1 MRELIIYLF
10 LSLDAETGNYYYGAR
25 YYDPKFSI
33 WLSVDPLAIVY
44 NQHSPYNYTLNNPV
58 YFKDPDGKR
67 VIANDEK
74 TQNTILGY
82 ITDQLG
88 ENHGFS
94 FNKTG
99 ELSYKNKALKK
110 ANKTFSDEQRS
121 IASGLKEVID
131 GEKIGNSLTTHSF
144 VSDNGKA
151 VEGAIIDLND
161 QSGQEFFNSQL
172 FRGEMDLWD
181 YMPNAT
187 GGKDYD
193 FKRNGTSKGDANY
206 DNPRYH
212 YRGMKFE
219 GKIASA
225 RDVGNYSAG
234 AVAGFN
240 GKAWK
245 GQARL
250 AFDLLEKLQKLNPFS
265 VEGKPTQMAQKAGH
279 NLTYPTHLLNEKREN
294 GPAVQKYKTIRNDLF
309 YGNKQKW

>member
-1 MRELIIYLF
+1 
-10 LSLDAETGNYYYGAR
+10 
-25 YYDPKFSI
+25 
-33 WLSVDPLAIVY
+33 
-44 NQHSPYNYTLNNPV
+44 NNPLK
-58 YFKDPDGKR
+58 FIDPDGR
-67 VIANDEK
+67 HGQTTIVSNNGDGTYIVRDWIDDGRTDVV
-74 TQNTILGY
+74 TQ
-82 ITDQLG
+82 
-88 ENHGFS
+88 
-94 FNKTG
+94 
-99 ELSYKNKALKK
+99 
-110 ANKTFSDEQRS
+110 
-121 IASGLKEVID
+121 D

-151 VEGAIIDLND
+151 VEGAIIDLKD

-265 VEGKPTQMAQKAGH
+265 VEGKP
-279 NLTYPTHLLNEKREN
+279 
-294 GPAVQKYKTIRNDLF
+294 
-309 YGNKQKW
+309 